1 MYSVRTRKFEKH
13 PKINLKIKSEE
24 FSFIVDT
31 GSNINT
37 MPENIFT
44 NCFGD
49 KITLNESNST
59 AYPYASNR
67 PIEIIGKFVTAIEHL
82 DQKIT
87 TEIYVFRNA
96 KECLLSYESSV
107 DLGIIRFCDQEIRAV
122 SDNDNIMK

>member
-1 MYSVRTRKFEKH
+1 MPIKAKGIKIICNEDKPETDEKEEEEEEYMYAVRTRKLDKH
-13 PKINLKIKSEE
+13 PKINLKIKSED

-37 MPENIFT
+37 MPENIFK

-67 PIEIIGKFVTAIEHL
+67 PI
-82 DQKIT
+82 
-87 TEIYVFRNA
+87 
-96 KECLLSYESSV
+96 
-107 DLGIIRFCDQEIRAV
+107 
-122 SDNDNIMK
+122 